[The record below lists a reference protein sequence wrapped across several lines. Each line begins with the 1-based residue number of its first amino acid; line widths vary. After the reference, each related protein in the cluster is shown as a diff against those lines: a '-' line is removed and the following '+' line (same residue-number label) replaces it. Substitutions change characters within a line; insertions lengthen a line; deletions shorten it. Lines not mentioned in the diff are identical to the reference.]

1 MINSDSQ
8 NSALEFLTSFFK
20 RIQKDPKIGPSHIAL
35 YLTIWKEAISS
46 KNPGHL
52 AIYSRPLMKGAKI
65 NSSSTYSRILKD
77 LCNGGYIRFEPSYFH
92 NQPSKYRLV
101 PP

>member
-1 MINSDSQ
+1 MNSDSQ
-8 NSALEFLTSFFK
+8 NFALECLTAFFT

-35 YLTIWKEAISS
+35 YLTIWKETISS
-46 KNPGHL
+46 ENPGHV
-52 AIYSRPLMKGAKI
+52 AIYSRPLMKRAKI